1 MNFGGKMDISEL
13 NDGLYA
19 EITTNKGEILLNL
32 EYEKTPMT
40 VSNFVGLIEG
50 SLNREEEDE
59 PFYDGLN
66 FHRVLDNFMIQG
78 GCPLG
83 TGTGDPGYKF
93 PDEFDSSLRHD
104 IPGVLSMAN
113 SGPGTNGSQFFITHV
128 ETPWLDDKHT
138 VFGKIV
144 GNMDVVNSIK
154 QGDRIDTIKILRKGA
169 GAEAF
174 SVTKAGFEALV
185 ENAGSE
191 ASGKAKKEAAG
202 VIKEIKNRYPGAK
215 ETKSG
220 LRYVVLTE
228 GSGDKSPGMGTKV
241 TVHYAGTLLNG
252 KEFDSSIKRGE
263 PAEFAI
269 GQVIEGWNEALQT
282 MKKGEKRTLII
293 PPELGYGKKGYPGV
307 IPPDSFLIFDVELL
321 DF

>member
-1 MNFGGKMDISEL
+1 MEISEL
-13 NDGLYA
+13 ADGLYA
-19 EITTNKGEILLNL
+19 EITTGKGEILLNL

-83 TGTGDPGYKF
+83 TGTGGPGYSF
-93 PDEFDSSLRHD
+93 PDEFGPSLRHD
-104 IPGVLSMAN
+104 SPGILSMAN
-113 SGPGTNGSQFFITHV
+113 SGPATNGSQFFITHV
-128 ETPWLDDKHT
+128 ETPWLNDKHT

-154 QGDRIDTIKILRKGA
+154 QGDRIESVRIHRKGA
-169 GAEAF
+169 AAEAF
-174 SVTKAGFEALV
+174 VVTKESFEEMV
-185 ENAGSE
+185 EQAGSKS
-191 ASGKAKKEAAG
+191 AGKAKKEAAG
-202 VIKEIKNRYPGAK
+202 VLAEIKNRYPNA
-215 ETKSG
+215 EITKSG
-220 LRYVVLTE
+220 LRYVVLSE
-228 GSGDKSPGMGTKV
+228 GSGDSSPSMGTKV

-252 KEFDSSIKRGE
+252 QEFDSSIKRGE

-307 IPPDSFLIFDVELL
+307 IPPDSFLIFDVELI